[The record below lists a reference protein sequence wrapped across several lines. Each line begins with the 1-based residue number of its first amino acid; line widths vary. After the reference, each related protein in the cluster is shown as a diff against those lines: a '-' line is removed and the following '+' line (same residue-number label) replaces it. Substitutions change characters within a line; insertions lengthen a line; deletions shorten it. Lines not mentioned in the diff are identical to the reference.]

1 MTNIFDQALGAVEAG
16 IIAGV
21 LIIVVL
27 AIGAAFFGWWENN
40 GKAVVKSIAELCGL
54 EDKLY
59 ETLEQAFVNDMP
71 DGWGKLVAQRIL
83 DGENV
88 SDDEYQILLHG
99 LTIDQKKK
107 LKINVLEISCNFVKR

>member
-1 MTNIFDQALGAVEAG
+1 MTNIFDQGLEAVEAG

-40 GKAVVKSIAELCGL
+40 GKDVIKSMAELCGL

-59 ETLEQAFVNDMP
+59 ETLEQGFVNDMP
-71 DGWGKLVAQRIL
+71 DGWSKLIAQRIL
-83 DGENV
+83 ERENV
-88 SDDEYQILLHG
+88 SDNEYQILLDG

-107 LKINVLEISCNFVKR
+107 LKINILEISCHFIK